1 MTKGDFLRWV
11 LVLREREKRE
21 NERGRLVRLVRREQR
36 VLEEEIVEKEGW
48 EKMVEEEDSD
58 MANGL
63 KLEVT
68 IEEAIGEL

>member
-1 MTKGDFLRWV
+1 M
-11 LVLREREKRE
+11 
-21 NERGRLVRLVRREQR
+21 RLVRREQR

-63 KLEVT
+63 KKLEVT
-68 IEEAIGEL
+68 IEEAIAKGL